1 MFNAPFAVTW
11 RHTCLIWCYV
21 AMDWVGCAERIH
33 LFSFGH
39 ARPRMK
45 NRPPCAAARCC
56 ICLVSCHACGLMCN
70 GACAWR
76 RISTPRSRATFQDRE
91 MLIKI
96 MVRWWKEHSSTSTI
110 MQSGHGN
117 FISKWFWTID
127 AIYIMINIYRYHA
140 ERRTQVHDPS
150 EICFLIRSSP
160 SAHIH
165 EEIKSTKK
173 TNGVVQIRPYF
184 RPPFGLTLRTDI
196 PSASSRH
203 M

>member
-1 MFNAPFAVTW
+1 MFNAPFASCYTW
-11 RHTCLIWCYV
+11 RCTCLIWCYI
-21 AMDWVGCAERIH
+21 WVVQYYYYYMR
-33 LFSFGH
+33 
-39 ARPRMK
+39 RT
-45 NRPPCAAARCC
+45 NRPCAAARCVF
-56 ICLVSCHACGLMCN
+56 VSCMHCMWAHVQW
-70 GACAWR
+70 ACAWR
-76 RISTPRSRATFQDRE
+76 HISTPRSRATFQDRE

-127 AIYIMINIYRYHA
+127 AIYIMIDIYRYHA

-150 EICFLIRSSP
+150 EICFLVRSSP